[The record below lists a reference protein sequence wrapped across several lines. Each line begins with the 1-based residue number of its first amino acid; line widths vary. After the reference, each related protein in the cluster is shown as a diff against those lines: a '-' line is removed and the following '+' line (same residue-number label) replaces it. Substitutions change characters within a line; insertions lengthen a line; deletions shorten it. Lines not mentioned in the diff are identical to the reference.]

1 MCLWA
6 AHTHEY
12 TGSSHL
18 CVYEQPEQDLV
29 SYYENKKE
37 GLKFGEVGN
46 GSNLSGVRESVR
58 GVYDKIYCMHVTFS
72 KV

>member
-1 MCLWA
+1 M
-6 AHTHEY
+6 
-12 TGSSHL
+12 
-18 CVYEQPEQDLV
+18 